1 MIRIDD
7 LIIELP
13 VELGHQAAQIARL
26 VREKSARLRIDYPGT
41 DHPGTTDTMALPDIE
56 LEAQA
61 NDNEIAEQIVSLI
74 EQSLKERG

>member
-13 VELGHQAAQIARL
+13 VELGHQAAHIARL
-26 VREKSARLRIDYPGT
+26 VREKSARLRID
-41 DHPGTTDTMALPDIE
+41 HPGTTDTIALPDIE
-56 LEAQA
+56 LEAPA
-61 NDNEIAEQIVSLI
+61 NDNEIAEQIVYLL